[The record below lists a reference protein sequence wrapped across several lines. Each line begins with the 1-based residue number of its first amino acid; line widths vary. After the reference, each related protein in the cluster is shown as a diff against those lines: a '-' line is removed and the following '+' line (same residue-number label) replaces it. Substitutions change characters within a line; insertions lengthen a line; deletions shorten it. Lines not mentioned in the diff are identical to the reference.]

1 MTNRRS
7 HLVWI
12 PLGAAVSFLTSFLF
26 GDLLLLPV
34 DLYYLIYFAVV
45 IGFLA
50 FYVVQTELP
59 LRAWL
64 AKRWKWGVVLGI
76 FVGVVMMQNVLS
88 RPETDRFTGA
98 ALAGAVL
105 WRGVVYGAVDGVL
118 LYAFPWIVVWR
129 AFHAE
134 ERSLGVKVR
143 AAMLSW
149 LAILFIT
156 TTYHL
161 GYADFRSEKI
171 VQPNVGSA
179 IMAVPTLA
187 AASPIA
193 SPITHVF
200 LHVAAVVHSPRTD
213 LFLPPHR
220 EHVENAHAL
229 HRAGLRADVL
239 PVDRSRIGVS
249 AMLWYRVVRCTSVD
263 GDKRRPGPWK
273 DCRSAEQEELDEPY
287 RRAE

>member
-1 MTNRRS
+1 MTRRS

-12 PLGAAVSFLTSFLF
+12 PLGAVVGFLTSFLF
-26 GDLLLLPV
+26 GDLITLPV
-34 DLYYLIYFAVV
+34 DLYYLIYFAII
-45 IGFLA
+45 IGFLTV
-50 FYVVQTELP
+50 YVVQTELP

-64 AKRWKWGVVLGI
+64 AKRWKWGIVLGVV
-76 FVGVVMMQNVLS
+76 VGAVMMQNVLA
-88 RPETDRFTGA
+88 RPETERFTGT

-105 WRGVVYGAVDGVL
+105 WRGVVYGVVDGVL
-118 LYAFPWIVVWR
+118 LYTFPWIVVWR
-129 AFHAE
+129 AFDAE
-134 ERSLGVKVR
+134 ERRLGGKVR

-149 LAILFIT
+149 LAILLIT

-187 AASPIA
+187 AASPVA

-200 LHVAAVVHSPRTD
+200 LHVTAVVHSPRTD

-220 EHVENAHAL
+220 ENVYAFR
-229 HRAGLRADVL
+229 RAGPRADVL
-239 PVDRSRIGVS
+239 PVLSSSREKRPSGQDRR
-249 AMLWYRVVRCTSVD
+249 SV
-263 GDKRRPGPWK
+263 GKREP
-273 DCRSAEQEELDEPY
+273 DESHW
-287 RRAE
+287 RAE